1 MRNLWGGLLALSLC
15 ALPARAQVQMRITIG
30 LPVVL
35 PPMVVVQPGVQVVTD
50 VDDEIYFVNG
60 WYWARRGP
68 YWYRTHDHRGHW
80 VWVEPRTVPGA
91 LVSIP
96 PGQYRHI
103 RHEEWKRMERERHE
117 REKAERR
124 EWKDRERAEH
134 GEWKEREKAEH
145 AAFKEEHEHGRGH
158 HDGD

>member
-35 PPMVVVQPGVQVVTD
+35 PPMVVVQPGVQVVSD
-50 VDDEIYFVNG
+50 VDDEIYFVDG

-68 YWYRTHDHRGHW
+68 YWYRTQDHRSHW
-80 VWVEPRTVPGA
+80 VWVEPRSVPVA
-91 LVSIP
+91 LVRIP

-124 EWKDRERAEH
+124 A
-134 GEWKEREKAEH
+134 WKEREKAEH

-158 HDGD
+158 HDDD